1 MCCAA
6 AMTPRRGR
14 RRTPPLAPPPRP
26 TPPHPSLTPPLTPP
40 RAPHPAPDPTKQEE
54 AALAQLAG
62 SLEGTLQFADHI
74 DKVLTDRADMFLKMR
89 DGLRVLKEKARAAAY
104 PKPNGGA
111 APAAL
116 D

>member
-1 MCCAA
+1 MLRCCHDPEAWA
-6 AMTPRRGR
+6 QEDH
-14 RRTPPLAPPPRP
+14 PPRP
-26 TPPHPSLTPPLTPP
+26 PHAPPAPTRPLLRPSSHP
-40 RAPHPAPDPTKQEE
+40 APHPVPDPAKQEE

-62 SLEGTLQFADHI
+62 SLEGTLQFADHL

-89 DGLRVLKEKARAAAY
+89 DGLRVLKEKARATAY

-111 APAAL
+111 APAVLL

>member
-1 MCCAA
+1 MLRCCHDPEAWA
-6 AMTPRRGR
+6 QEDH
-14 RRTPPLAPPPRP
+14 PPRP
-26 TPPHPSLTPPLTPP
+26 PPVPYS
-40 RAPHPAPDPTKQEE
+40 APHPAPDPAKQEE

-62 SLEGTLQFADHI
+62 SLEGTLQFADHL

-89 DGLRVLKEKARAAAY
+89 DGLRVLKEKARATAY

-111 APAAL
+111 APAVLL